1 MDFHYHVEIGII
13 WMGQRSKPSWTYLSL
28 LLLTSISLTSSI
40 PPPVQR
46 QPTSPLSPLVFPT
59 STPRFLAVPP
69 TAIPSDPYLITI
81 SRYNYQ
87 YFEHYSNPPLGTPSS
102 LVSFVRK
109 LRERLVT
116 EASTHGGP
124 TGTLV
129 HLDFSRQQGGF
140 IINFAV
146 DQEGERDLTYEQLM
160 TVVAGLDDWRT
171 TWGRR
176 SKVMGCEFSYERTA
190 QESPPMQVL
199 ARGLWW
205 ASPAGT
211 GTLGYGSGANVT
223 LVGGGGT
230 EGKPVVVETSRKRS
244 RDALSEPILG
254 MKTS

>member
-1 MDFHYHVEIGII
+1 
-13 WMGQRSKPSWTYLSL
+13 MGL

-46 QPTSPLSPLVFPT
+46 QPTLPPPPLVFPT
-59 STPRFLAVPP
+59 SAPQFLAVSPS
-69 TAIPSDPYLITI
+69 AVPSDPYLITI
-81 SRYNYQ
+81 SRYTYQ

-102 LVSFVRK
+102 LVSFLRK
-109 LRERLVT
+109 LREQLVT

-124 TGTLV
+124 TGTLA
-129 HLDFSRQQGGF
+129 HLEFSRQQGGF
-140 IINFAV
+140 VINFAV
-146 DQEGERDLTYEQLM
+146 DQEGELMLTYDQLA

-176 SKVMGCEFSYERTA
+176 SKVMGCEFSYERTV
-190 QESPPMQVL
+190 QESPRMQVL
-199 ARGLWW
+199 AKGKWW

-230 EGKPVVVETSRKRS
+230 EGKPVVVETTRKRS
-244 RDALSEPILG
+244 RDALSEPISG
-254 MKTS
+254 MRTS